1 MKHRM
6 QRAFS
11 LVELIFVIVVMG
23 ILARI
28 ASNYMPDNRLTND
41 THYIA
46 MQIKHIQKNAI
57 GYEAYRFG
65 QSQYWDINNSDN
77 NATCVVLSTSI
88 LEGLDKKGYS
98 LSSTITANQPKFC
111 FDSIGRPYTNNQL
124 LSTKVD
130 INVTYNNKNNTIS
143 VLPYSGYVI
152 IK

>member
-1 MKHRM
+1 MKYPFKK
-6 QRAFS
+6 AFS

-28 ASNYMPDNRLTND
+28 ASNYMPDNKLTND
-41 THYIA
+41 TQYIA

-57 GYEAYRFG
+57 GYETYHFG
-65 QSQYWDINNSDN
+65 QSQFWDINNSDN
-77 NATCVVLSTSI
+77 NTTCVVLSKTA
-88 LEGLDKKGYS
+88 LESLDKKGYS
-98 LSSTITANQPKFC
+98 LSSSVNANQSKFC

-124 LSTKVD
+124 LSAKVD
-130 INVTYNNKNNTIS
+130 INVTYNNTYNTIS